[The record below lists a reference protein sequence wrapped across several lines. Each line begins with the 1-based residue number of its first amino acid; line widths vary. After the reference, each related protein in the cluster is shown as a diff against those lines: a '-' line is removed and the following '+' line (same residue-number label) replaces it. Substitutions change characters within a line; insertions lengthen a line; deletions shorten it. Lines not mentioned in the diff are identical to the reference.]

1 MKIGLLTRDPS
12 AWCSTQLRRAIRER
26 GLEPVVFGFTDVVAR
41 VASDPKV
48 TAWSREGGI
57 DLVAE
62 VPAVIVRPI
71 GRGSLDETIFRL
83 DMLHR
88 LERLGVKVFNPPSA
102 IEKAV
107 DKYYALTLLE
117 EAGVPVPRTIVVE
130 NAHRALD
137 AFHELGGDV
146 VVKPVFGSRGI
157 GITRVSDP
165 EIAQRIFR
173 SLDFLHHVLY
183 LQEFVRH
190 GRKDIRA
197 FVVGDRVI
205 AAMRRVGRGWKTNV
219 SQGARPVTLKPD
231 PELERLVVGAAK
243 TIECEIAGVDV
254 MEGPRGRMV
263 NEINSQPGFR
273 GLQSVTE
280 TDIAGQMVDYV
291 VARVKGR

>member
-26 GLEPVVFGFTDVVAR
+26 GLEPVVFGFTDMVAR

-88 LERLGVKVFNPPSA
+88 LERLGVKVFNPSSA
-102 IEKAV
+102 IERAV

-219 SQGARPVTLKPD
+219 SQGAKPVTLKPD
-231 PELERLVVGAAK
+231 PELERLVVAAAK
-243 TIECEIAGVDV
+243 TIGCEIAGVDV
-254 MEGPRGRMV
+254 MEGPKGRMV

-280 TDIAGQMVDYV
+280 TDIAGQIVDYV
-291 VARVKGR
+291 VTRVKES

>member
-1 MKIGLLTRDPS
+1 LKIGLLTRDPS

>member
-1 MKIGLLTRDPS
+1 MKIGLLTRDPD
-12 AWCSTQLRRAIRER
+12 AWCSTQLRRAIRQR
-26 GLEPVVFGFTDVVAR
+26 GLEPVTFGFADVVAR
-41 VASDPKV
+41 VGADPKV
-48 TAWSREGGI
+48 TAWRREGGI
-57 DLVAE
+57 DLIAE
-62 VPAVIVRPI
+62 VPAIIVRPI

-83 DMLHR
+83 DILHR
-88 LERLGVKVFNPPSA
+88 LERQGVKIFNPPSA

-107 DKYYALTLLE
+107 DKYYALTILE
-117 EAGVPVPRTIVVE
+117 EKGIPVPRTIVAE

-137 AFHELGGDV
+137 AFHELGDDV

-197 FVVGDRVI
+197 LVIGDRVV
-205 AAMRRVGRGWKTNV
+205 AAMNRVARGWKTNV
-219 SQGARPVTLKPD
+219 SQGAKPVPLKPD
-231 PELERLVVGAAK
+231 PELERLVVRAAK
-243 TIECEIAGVDV
+243 AIDCEIAGVDV
-254 MEGPRGRMV
+254 MEGPNGRLI

-273 GLQSVTE
+273 GLQSVTQI
-280 TDIAGQMVDYV
+280 DIAGQIVDHAITRIR
-291 VARVKGR
+291 AR

>member
-1 MKIGLLTRDPS
+1 LKIGLLTRDPD

-26 GLEPVVFGFTDVVAR
+26 GQEPVVFGFTDVVAR
-41 VASDPKV
+41 VGSEPKV
-48 TAWSREGGI
+48 TAWKREGGI

-88 LERLGVKVFNPPSA
+88 LERLGVRIFNPPSA

-117 EAGVPVPRTIVVE
+117 EGRIPVPRTIVVE
-130 NAHRALD
+130 SAHRALD
-137 AFHELGGDV
+137 AFQELGGDV

-173 SLDFLHHVLY
+173 SLDFIHHVLY

-190 GRKDIRA
+190 GRRDIRA

-219 SQGARPVTLKPD
+219 SQGAKPVALKPD
-231 PELERLVVGAAK
+231 PDLERLVISAAK
-243 TIECEIAGVDV
+243 TIGCEIAGVDV
-254 MEGPRGRMV
+254 MEGPDGRIV

-291 VARVKGR
+291 VARVKGA

>member
-1 MKIGLLTRDPS
+1 LKIGLLTRDPS

-26 GLEPVVFGFTDVVAR
+26 GLEPVVFGFTDMVAR

-88 LERLGVKVFNPPSA
+88 LERLGVKVFNPSSA
-102 IEKAV
+102 IERAV

-219 SQGARPVTLKPD
+219 SQGAKPVTLKPD
-231 PELERLVVGAAK
+231 PELERLVVAAAK
-243 TIECEIAGVDV
+243 TIGCEIAGVDV
-254 MEGPRGRMV
+254 MEGPKGRMV

-280 TDIAGQMVDYV
+280 TDIAGQIVDYV
-291 VARVKGR
+291 VTRVKES